1 MRNEKLSLR
10 LLVFVSHKSLLNEKK
25 KVKKKEKKK
34 KRDFKSEKRNE
45 KLWLKIMV
53 FVFLVKI
60 SEGEM

>member
-34 KRDFKSEKRNE
+34 KEILNLRREMRNC
-45 KLWLKIMV
+45 
-53 FVFLVKI
+53 
-60 SEGEM
+60 G